1 MQYLGGKTR
10 IAKHLAAYL
19 ERVRAERYF
28 VEPFCGALNI
38 TRHIRGARL
47 AADASPYLFSLY
59 KSWREGW
66 RPPDVVTREMYER
79 QRVELDPSDPLTA
92 FIGYGCSFGGKFFG
106 GYADGP
112 ASHSKGARAT
122 WDGVSAYPAA
132 ARRGLEKKME
142 ECAEASFSLC
152 SYDRLSIGSGILVY
166 CDPPYEGTEGYEA
179 VGSFDSSAFW
189 QRCREWSKDGAIVLV
204 SEYRAPPDFEVVWS
218 MPSKTD
224 MHGKG
229 REGTTENLY
238 RYAP

>member
-10 IAKHLAAYL
+10 IAKPLVSYL
-19 ERVRAERYF
+19 ESVRAERYF

-38 TRHIRGARL
+38 TRHVRGARL

-66 RPPDVVTREMYER
+66 RPPDIVTREMYNR
-79 QRVELDPSDPLTA
+79 YKDTRDPDDPLTG

-106 GYADGP
+106 GYASDNPINGNYY
-112 ASHSKGARAT
+112 AQ
-122 WDGVSAYPAA
+122 A
-132 ARRGLEKKME
+132 ARRGLEKKMR
-142 ECAEASFSLC
+142 ECAAATFSLC
-152 SYDRLSIGSGILVY
+152 SYERLTPGRGTLVY
-166 CDPPYEGTEGYEA
+166 CDPPYANTTGYSA
-179 VGSFDSSAFW
+179 VGTFDSTAFW

-204 SEYRAPPDFEVVWS
+204 SEYRAPPDFEVAWS
-218 MPSKTD
+218 MPSKTN